1 MIRWPRPRSLGGGA
15 DIFTLQAFRP
25 PGEGGW
31 IGRWSPGI
39 GDPTLAGWLTVALYF
54 AAAFA
59 CFRAGRDPWRV
70 MARREFVLYRLLAV
84 GLVLLGINKQ
94 LDLQTALAEL
104 ARMAAVE
111 GGWYADRRRWQKA
124 FVVAIAGVAA
134 LATAA
139 ALAVLR
145 KTPLSTAVAA
155 AGALGLVAFV
165 VIRAAS
171 FHDVDNFLRARA
183 LGIRANVLIEAGSLL
198 LVIAGATARIHGRPR
213 RR

>member
-1 MIRWPRPRSLGGGA
+1 M
-15 DIFTLQAFRP
+15 QAFRP

-31 IGRWSPGI
+31 IGHWSPGI
-39 GDPTLAGWLTVALYF
+39 GDPTLAGWLTVFLYF

-70 MARREFVLYRLLAV
+70 MPRREFLLYRLLAV
-84 GLVLLGINKQ
+84 GLVVLGVNKQ

-104 ARMAAVE
+104 ARIAAAE

-124 FVVAIAGVAA
+124 FVLGIAA
-134 LATAA
+134 LAAVALGA
-139 ALAVLR
+139 ALAALR
-145 KTPLSTAVAA
+145 KAPPSTILAA
-155 AGALGLVAFV
+155 TGALGLAAFV

-171 FHDVDNFLRARA
+171 FHDVDGFLRMRA
-183 LGIRANVLIEAGSLL
+183 LGLRANVIIEAGSLL
-198 LVIAGATARIHGRPR
+198 LVIAGATARMRHR